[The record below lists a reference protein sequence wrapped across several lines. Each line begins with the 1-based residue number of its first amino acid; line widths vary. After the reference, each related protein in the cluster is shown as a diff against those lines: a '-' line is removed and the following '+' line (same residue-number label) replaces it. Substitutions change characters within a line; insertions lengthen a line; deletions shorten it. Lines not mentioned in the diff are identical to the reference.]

1 MQEQGT
7 RKGLRIDEVLQINNE
22 NLSFDL
28 YFETL
33 YRYNTYRNFSQHALI
48 KVKNPNFQQFEFY
61 ILKNDILPKSEFPLY
76 IEKYYGLNI
85 ENLFYKLVSINF
97 FFIILV
103 WKTSETD
110 QRIIK
115 INQLFLTIDHAKN
128 RCKYLATNDNI
139 VRIKNYYQRHFN

>member
-1 MQEQGT
+1 MEEKGT

-33 YRYNTYRNFSQHALI
+33 YKYNDYSKFSDRALI

-61 ILKNDILPKSEFPLY
+61 VLKNDIINKNDFPSY

-85 ENLFYKLVSINF
+85 DNLYYKLVSSKF
-97 FFIILV
+97 YFIILV
-103 WKTSETD
+103 WKNSETN

-115 INQLFLTIDHAKN
+115 INQLFLNIEHAKN
-128 RCKYLATNDNI
+128 RCKYLACNENI
-139 VRIKNYYQRHFN
+139 IRIKNYYQRHFH

>member
-1 MQEQGT
+1 MEEKGT

-33 YRYNTYRNFSQHALI
+33 YKYNDYSKFSGRALI

-61 ILKNDILPKSEFPLY
+61 VLKNDIINKNDFPSY

-85 ENLFYKLVSINF
+85 DNLYYKLVSSKF
-97 FFIILV
+97 YFIILV
-103 WKTSETD
+103 WKNSETD

-115 INQLFLTIDHAKN
+115 INQLFLNIEHAKN
-128 RCKYLATNDNI
+128 RCKYLACNENI
-139 VRIKNYYQRHFN
+139 IRIKNYYQRHFH

>member
-1 MQEQGT
+1 MEEKGT

-33 YRYNTYRNFSQHALI
+33 YKFNEYSKFSNEALI
-48 KVKNPNFQQFEFY
+48 RIKNPNFQQFEFY
-61 ILKNDILPKSEFPLY
+61 ILKNNIINKNEIPLY
-76 IEKYYGLNI
+76 IGKYYGLNI
-85 ENLFYKLVSINF
+85 DNLYYKLASSKF

-103 WKTSETD
+103 WKNSETD

-115 INQLFLTIDHAKN
+115 INQLFLSIEHAKN
-128 RCKYLATNDNI
+128 RCKYLASNDNI
-139 VRIKNYYQRHFN
+139 IRIKNYYQRHFH